1 MPLDKFE
8 KLEEGLGRLLS
19 GYEVLRGENNGLK
32 EALEAREREL
42 GELRERL
49 RKMDRE
55 KALVKDKVDALLG
68 KIEGITQSA

>member
-19 GYEVLRGENNGLK
+19 GYEVLRDENNGLK

-68 KIEGITQSA
+68 KIEGMTQSA